1 MAFLGETPE
10 TKYPKQ
16 ETRQLL
22 SSLFLVVLSGAN
34 ILTTGPIKFHVIS
47 EQKNAPPTEPQK
59 KPSPTYAGQCDPN
72 TPNYRKDLKDWRY
85 GDERDFECFVL
96 DEY

>member
-1 MAFLGETPE
+1 MAFLNGTQG
-10 TKYPKQ
+10 TKDPDQ

-22 SSLFLVVLSGAN
+22 ISLFLVVLSGAT
-34 ILTTGPIKFHVIS
+34 ILTTGPMTLHVVS
-47 EQKNAPPTEPQK
+47 EQKNAPQTDPQK
-59 KPSPTYAGQCDPN
+59 KPSPTYVGQCDPN

-85 GDERDFECFVL
+85 GDERDFECFML